1 MAKINLTLLERK
13 AYSWNPYSWNPTEY
27 IFLFGT
33 ASDYTKSS
41 MFMSDES
48 TTKFVTE
55 AKANKRRWKKI

>member
-13 AYSWNPYSWNPTEY
+13 AYSWNPTEY